1 MKKILLLSIICSVFI
16 ACNPIPNKSIFEEL
30 TQEELETAVKSDS
43 LFAELYEFTQT
54 MHKLVDFPESQKVY
68 FKNLTYRRLHKY
80 MCYRSDSIYWAQWK
94 KKQEEEWENT
104 FGKDLDIVKD
114 TVKYWEN
121 HSLSRFAKVELSN
134 FSYIKPQEAY
144 IHFKITPLMGSLERI
159 EFIFQFDDDF
169 LVDISQHYIYSD
181 PIHKTI
187 EGAWRI
193 DPDYC
198 YVYKDITASE
208 FSQMYDW
215 SIMITN
221 IRKNGVDY
229 SILTLGIPQE
239 ILAILREWTPE
250 NEEAV
255 AKLFNPSY
263 MSRDTY
269 IQNKF
274 EEELRDYDSLCYE
287 FFDYIDENL

>member
-1 MKKILLLSIICSVFI
+1 VFI

-43 LFAELYEFTQT
+43 LFAKLYEELCEQKDTFSET
-54 MHKLVDFPESQKVY
+54 QKVY
-68 FKNLTYRRLHKY
+68 FKDLTYRRVYKFIKLLY
-80 MCYRSDSIYWAQWK
+80 SYAEDTMQRAQLEKEW
-94 KKQEEEWENT
+94 EEEWENT

-134 FSYIKPQEAY
+134 FSYINPQEAY

-159 EFIFQFDDDF
+159 EFIFRYDDDF
-169 LVDISQHYIYSD
+169 WGEEIQHYIYSD

-193 DPDYC
+193 DPYL
-198 YVYKDITASE
+198 YKDITASE
-208 FSQMYDW
+208 FLQMYDW

-274 EEELRDYDSLCYE
+274 EEEFRDYDSLCCE
-287 FFDYIDENL
+287 FFDYIE